1 MVVQLYTQ
9 GERLPNEEILSA
21 APINGDLIVLS
32 DDRGK
37 KHVRLADLIEYG
49 LGCRRPMLPP
59 LFDPQLVKM
68 AEGDKGFVLRGWQ
81 VNTLGGVAREY
92 AQEWWV
98 RPTPLVS
105 TA

>member
-1 MVVQLYTQ
+1 MQARIVQLYLE

-21 APINGDLIVLS
+21 APMTGDLVILS
-32 DDRGK
+32 DDRGIK
-37 KHVRLADLIEYG
+37 RVRLAELIEDG

-81 VNTLGGVAREY
+81 INSANGVAREY
-92 AQEWWV
+92 SQEWWV
-98 RPTPLVS
+98 RPIS
-105 TA
+105 